1 MKNKKIIPHTASVI
15 ALLAGQISQVMAS
28 NVVDLRDFEDQPRYS
43 VDGKKYFASKTNPN
57 VFYYYDETKKDYI
70 AVGKIGYESVNPE
83 EQARLKAE
91 IDDLEKKHAIYL
103 KRISD
108 SEDLLARNKEKARV
122 QLQAMSADEELLEIA
137 QDKACLLNTFSA
149 EDVTMYANLSAAVYS
164 EHYDQSAIKAG
175 KKDSRLDREISDLE
189 QHRSL
194 LLQAKESLRNFL
206 KEGLRG
212 KNPEKK
218 EKELLRAL
226 NKLGIHLEK
235 GIDLTKDGDISDAQ
249 AIISKIDGAIETTDK
264 ELRAKRQVQEGQ
276 NPEHLEQVKRA
287 LNLSAYGGRFNVEH
301 ILYRNNGEFSGVILY
316 DRENQELT
324 FVVAGSKSWRDWAWN
339 FAGWNGKA
347 NPLHGNLHGLHIHT
361 GFLSHFEAVQ
371 DSYIAFIRPWMEKWI
386 EENKGKKLSIR
397 GTGHSLGGALAE
409 LFTLSA
415 VETAKRA
422 GVELKSQGTITF
434 GAPNVFHGND
444 LDGIIKAMGGKGNF
458 LRIQDQYDPVPH
470 AAFWRDSPGVVI
482 RGNAGLFR
490 DEAGVMQLPVRLN
503 PHSSGDYAHFA
514 DIVFKAYQTK
524 LTAVKK
530 TVDNSSTL
538 EKELEESQDG
548 LASVMMSIHS
558 KTAALANVEQRREY
572 RQSKLIDLEK
582 QKTQIEQEALTVAG
596 QLRTAKI
603 SEIESLKR
611 LLEIL
616 ATRRETAKQQIE
628 DLQKEEDTY
637 QEELEKYRRN
647 LEIERQKLLEGSLLK
662 SIMSGSSLPGLQ

>member
-1 MKNKKIIPHTASVI
+1 MKNKKTISQKASVI
-15 ALLAGQISQVMAS
+15 ALLAFQTSQVTAS
-28 NVVDLRDFEDQPRYS
+28 SVVDLKDLEDKPTYS
-43 VDGKKYFASKTNPN
+43 VEGKKYFASKKNPN
-57 VFYYYDETKKDYI
+57 IFYYYDEAKKDYI
-70 AVGKIGYESVNPE
+70 AASKIGYASVDPE
-83 EQARLKAE
+83 AQARLKAE
-91 IDDLEKKHAIYL
+91 IDDLENKHAIYL

-108 SEDLLARNKEKARV
+108 SGNLLERNKDKAKT
-122 QLQAMSADEELLEIA
+122 QLQAMSADEELLGIA
-137 QDKACLLNTFSA
+137 RDKSCLLNTLSA

-164 EHYDQSAIKAG
+164 EHYDQSAIKIG

-206 KEGLRG
+206 REELAG
-212 KNPEKK
+212 KNPDKK
-218 EKELLRAL
+218 EKELLKAL
-226 NKLGIHLEK
+226 NKLGIHLQK
-235 GIDLTKDGDISDAQ
+235 GVDFTKDGSISAQ
-249 AIISKIDGAIETTDK
+249 AIISKIDGAVETTDK

-276 NPEHLEQVKRA
+276 NPEHLEQVKIA

-316 DRENQELT
+316 DKKNQELT

-339 FAGWNGKA
+339 LAGWNGKA

-371 DSYIAFIRPWMEKWI
+371 DSYIAFIRPWMEKWA
-386 EENKGKKLSIR
+386 EENKGEKLSIR

-422 GVELKSQGTITF
+422 GVDLKSQGTITF

-444 LDGIIKAMGGKGNF
+444 LDGIIKSMGGKGNF

-490 DEAGVMQLPVRLN
+490 DEAGVMQLPLRLN

-514 DIVFKAYQTK
+514 DIVFKAYQSK
-524 LTAVKK
+524 LTEVKK
-530 TVDNSSTL
+530 TVDDSSLL
-538 EKELEESQDG
+538 EKELKESQDG
-548 LASVMMSIHS
+548 LESVMVSIHS
-558 KTAALANVEQRREY
+558 KMAALANVEQRGKYRRE
-572 RQSKLIDLEK
+572 KLIDLEQ
-582 QKTQIEQEALTVAG
+582 QKTQIEQEARTVADR
-596 QLRTAKI
+596 LRTAKI

-611 LLEIL
+611 VLEIL
-616 ATRRETAKQQIE
+616 SARREAAKTQME
-628 DLQKEEDTY
+628 VLQKEEDTY
-637 QEELEKYRRN
+637 REELERYRRN
-647 LEIERQKLLEGSLLK
+647 LEVERQRLLEGSLLK
-662 SIMSGSSLPGLQ
+662 SIMSGASVPSLQ